1 VANGLLVY
9 HKWKFLMLNFKSVYK
24 FKEAFEIKNYKSKLI
39 DTKKV
44 KLNKKNE
51 FISHFLLKDKK
62 D

>member
-1 VANGLLVY
+1 MKIFNI
-9 HKWKFLMLNFKSVYK
+9 KFYFKSVYK

>member
-1 VANGLLVY
+1 MEIFNV
-9 HKWKFLMLNFKSVYK
+9 KFYFKSVYK
-24 FKEAFEIKNYKSKLI
+24 FNKKAFEIKNYKSKLI
-39 DTKKV
+39 DKKV